1 MEGKENVLTLD
12 LGVTWVIITL
22 YMNMRLRAA
31 VSISASYIAV
41 FSSDFSY
48 VSSTFVILATFECH
62 LGH

>member
-1 MEGKENVLTLD
+1 MEGKENVTTLD

-31 VSISASYIAV
+31 VFISASYMAM

-48 VSSTFVILATFECH
+48 VSSTFAILATFECH